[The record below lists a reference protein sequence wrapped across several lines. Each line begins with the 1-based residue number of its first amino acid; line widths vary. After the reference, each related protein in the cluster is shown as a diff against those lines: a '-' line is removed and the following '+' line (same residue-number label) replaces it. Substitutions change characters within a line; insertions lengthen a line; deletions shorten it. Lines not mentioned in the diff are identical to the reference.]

1 MQKFFKS
8 RNAEKSY
15 SCSKFKYK
23 RRYNIIVFF
32 EQNNLTFHISILT
45 LPDLYNIAL
54 GTYQLKQVKSYY
66 VEHCKIDGRFEIQ
79 VCRHTGPL
87 QLTSHDISADD
98 PMLIRGRIQNRHR
111 NSTKYYIYVLDFA
124 KSGAESLIEYCCQC
138 KRSLRTVGR
147 CAHIM
152 TVLWF
157 LGYGRYHPEIRN
169 PAASL
174 DEVCCVLESTDND

>member
-1 MQKFFKS
+1 
-8 RNAEKSY
+8 
-15 SCSKFKYK
+15 
-23 RRYNIIVFF
+23 
-32 EQNNLTFHISILT
+32 
-45 LPDLYNIAL
+45 L
-54 GTYQLKQVKSYY
+54 GTYPLKQVKFYY

-98 PMLIRGRIQNRHR
+98 PMLTREWIQYRHR
-111 NSTKYYIYVLDFA
+111 NSTKYYIYVLDVA
-124 KSGAESLIEYCCQC
+124 KSGAESLIEYYSQC
-138 KRSLRTVGR
+138 KNGLRSVGC

-157 LGYGRYHPEIRN
+157 LGYGRYHLEEIRN